1 MLTSPIRSQIDWGLG
16 MMTEAEWSEM
26 RERYRQGVS
35 ISQIAR
41 EEGLSRNTVRK
52 YVQTDV
58 PPAYVRSKAKESKLD
73 QFKPYIR
80 QRLTEYPLS
89 AARLLSEIRERG
101 YSGGYTILKEFTSSL
116 RHDRS
121 IPAEI
126 RFETLPGEQAQ
137 VDWIDFK
144 RVELDGETRHLWAF
158 AMVLGYSRM
167 RFVRFT
173 TDATTPTFISCHLDA
188 FDYFGGYTKT
198 ILYDNTKN
206 VVLKRA
212 LRSSDSQWNPLFRDF
227 FTHYDFK
234 PRLCKPGL
242 EGAKTKGKIERVVQ
256 HVKKDFFL
264 GLKFDSVPTLNSLAL
279 TWCEEVN
286 AKVHGTTYEVPL
298 ERLKLEDLRPL
309 NSVTPYQ
316 IVQTEFRKIS
326 RDCFVSHQ
334 SNKYSVPWR
343 YAGRNCRL
351 LIKNGRFDVM
361 VDDEVVATHEI
372 VPGTHRCIRLKE
384 HFEGLYKAILVEN
397 RERHLD
403 RLNKNAPVS
412 LVNHGNPDV
421 GVERRDLGFYERF
434 SGGGGS

>member
-1 MLTSPIRSQIDWGLG
+1 MR
-16 MMTEAEWSEM
+16 TESEWSEM
-26 RERYRQGVS
+26 RERYRQGMS

-41 EEGLSRNTVRK
+41 DEGLSRNTVRK

-58 PPAYVRSKAKESKLD
+58 PPAYVRSRAGESKLD
-73 QFKPYIR
+73 PFKPYVR
-80 QRLTEYPLS
+80 QRLKEYPLS
-89 AARLLSEIRERG
+89 AARLLDEIRTQG

-121 IPAEI
+121 IPAEL
-126 RFETLPGEQAQ
+126 RFETPPGEQAQ
-137 VDWIDFK
+137 ADWIDFK

-188 FDYFGGYTKT
+188 FDYFGGYTKS

-212 LRSSDSQWNPLFRDF
+212 LKSSDSQWNPLFRDF
-227 FTHYDFK
+227 FTHYDFR

-242 EGAKTKGKIERVVQ
+242 EGAKTKGKVERVVQ
-256 HVKKDFFL
+256 HVRRDFFL
-264 GLKFDSVPTLNSLAL
+264 GLEYDSIPTLNALAL
-279 TWCEEVN
+279 TWCDDVN
-286 AKVHGTTYEVPL
+286 AKVHGTTYEVPH
-298 ERLKLEDLRPL
+298 ERLKLENLRPL

-316 IVQTEFRKIS
+316 VVQMEFRKIA
-326 RDCFVSHQ
+326 RDCFVSYQ

-343 YAGRNCRL
+343 YAGRNCRF
-351 LIKNGRFDVM
+351 LIKNGRLDVL
-361 VDDEVVATHEI
+361 VDDDVVATHEI
-372 VPGTHRCIRLKE
+372 VPGAHRLVKVKE

-403 RLNKNAPVS
+403 RLERNASVS
-412 LVNHGNPDV
+412 LMTDKNPDV
-421 GVERRDLGFYERF
+421 DVERRDLGFYERF
-434 SGGGGS
+434 SAGGGP